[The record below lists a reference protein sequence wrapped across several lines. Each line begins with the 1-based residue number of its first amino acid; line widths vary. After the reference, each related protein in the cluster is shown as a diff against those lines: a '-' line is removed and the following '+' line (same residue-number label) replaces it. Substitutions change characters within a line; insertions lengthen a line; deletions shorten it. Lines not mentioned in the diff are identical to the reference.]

1 MSSDWQTVS
10 SKRITAASGG
20 PPLAPI
26 ILAQAATGGSKYV
39 APSKR
44 EPTYDDMFGYA
55 LPAAGGAAA
64 VKVVKG
70 KAPPPPPKVQTGPA
84 AADLVK
90 ALAAADEKTRAEAA
104 AEAKALE
111 MEKPVDDYMANQL
124 SILQYGVTCRCLSIP
139 ARAQAAAKR
148 RQMEQERQRY
158 ILEYGDQPPFY
169 EQQAQEQESNDA
181 WDHHDWDD
189 RQSESS
195 GDMELASAEMEYEF
209 SVSRK
214 RGNF

>member
-1 MSSDWQTVS
+1 M
-10 SKRITAASGG
+10 
-20 PPLAPI
+20 APV

-39 APSKR
+39 APSQR
-44 EPTYDDMFGYA
+44 VPTYDDMFSYA
-55 LPAAGGAAA
+55 LPASGGAAA
-64 VKVVKG
+64 VKVTKG
-70 KAPPPPPKVQTGPA
+70 KAPAVSSKVQTGPA

-90 ALAAADEKTRAEAA
+90 ALAAADEKAREAAA
-104 AEAKALE
+104 AEAKALAD
-111 MEKPVDDYMANQL
+111 EKPVDDYMANQL

-148 RQMEQERQRY
+148 RQLAQERQRY

-169 EQQAQEQESNDA
+169 EEQLQEQESNDA
-181 WDHHDWDD
+181 WDHADWDD

-209 SVSRK
+209 SSGGK
-214 RGNF
+214 RGNY